1 MTSCVY
7 THHYTRRE
15 RYAAAVN
22 HLMHGKSDFTII
34 ARGKDGER
42 GYYITFG
49 KI

>member
-1 MTSCVY
+1 MTLFY

-15 RYAAAVN
+15 RYAAAVD
-22 HLMHGKSDFTII
+22 HLMHGESNFTII
-34 ARGKDGER
+34 SRGKDGER